1 MTCAID
7 CLSAA
12 ALRRTT
18 LWLSAGLAVL
28 VLAAAASLTLSAPPP
43 AAPQAGP
50 PAPQASQA
58 GPSAP
63 QTSQGGPSRPEPLQT
78 PASSETTPP
87 AQAPPSAPPAIAGGA
102 GVEFRLANADLLQF
116 INLVAGELKLNY
128 VLDPAVKGSVTINT
142 AGKLNPGDLL
152 PILETVLEINGATAV
167 ASGNF
172 YRIVPMKEALKIP
185 LPVLR
190 DTSGKDLPPDDRMV
204 MEIVPLRFVP
214 AADMSKM
221 LSPFLSDGGA
231 MTVHESGNV
240 LILVDNSLN
249 VKRLMEIHARYHE
262 SVVALEQVDPAKA
275 GLYGIVGGRPMNDG
289 LYLIEDLIEKP
300 KPGEAPTNLA
310 IAARY
315 AFTPDIFDYL
325 AKMTPGKNGEIQL
338 TDAMRLMLKD
348 RAIYGLKFDGRR
360 FDIGN
365 KLDFLK
371 TNVEF
376 GLAHPDLGAD
386 FRQFIKRIASKL

>member
-1 MTCAID
+1 MIRKAVIPAAGFGTRFLPAAKSQPKEMLPIVDTPVIQYVVEEAVAAGITDILMIIGKGKRAIEEHFD
-7 CLSAA
+7 RNFELEAELQEKNRVEELA
-12 ALRRTT
+12 RLRRI
-18 LWLSAGLAVL
+18 
-28 VLAAAASLTLSAPPP
+28 
-43 AAPQAGP
+43 
-50 PAPQASQA
+50 SQ
-58 GPSAP
+58 
-63 QTSQGGPSRPEPLQT
+63 
-78 PASSETTPP
+78 
-87 AQAPPSAPPAIAGGA
+87 
-102 GVEFRLANADLLQF
+102 LANIHFVWQK
-116 INLVAGELKLNY
+116 ELNGLG
-128 VLDPAVKGSVTINT
+128 DAVSYAREHV
-142 AGKLNPGDLL
+142 
-152 PILETVLEINGATAV
+152 
-167 ASGNF
+167 GN
-172 YRIVPMKEALKIP
+172 E
-185 LPVLR
+185 
-190 DTSGKDLPPDDRMV
+190 
-204 MEIVPLRFVP
+204 
-214 AADMSKM
+214 
-221 LSPFLSDGGA
+221 PFLLLLGD
-231 MTVHESGNV
+231 T
-240 LILVDNSLN
+240 LIQSRTPLL
-249 VKRLMEIHARYHE
+249 KRLMEIHARYHE